1 MVSNRSQGRWSHAPN
16 SKALAPELGSR
27 DLNRA
32 FSQRAVDPF
41 TGSGESFQAAESPG
55 SSGLPT
61 LPPLQQAQRRGTPH
75 LHKQTPRDTAYPH
88 KPTINTTTL
97 SRRHSRQVCRNKEGT
112 SNPASE
118 ATRFGPCPSLGLNF
132 FTCKMAEVQRAGK
145 GADLQRLFLPLAW
158 KAGLPGTG
166 TRPSYRSGHRPS

>member
-41 TGSGESFQAAESPG
+41 TGSGESFQAAESREAVACPPCPHSSKLNAGAPLTFINKHPG
-55 SSGLPT
+55 TQHTRTNLQLT
-61 LPPLQQAQRRGTPH
+61 QPLSAADTP
-75 LHKQTPRDTAYPH
+75 A
-88 KPTINTTTL
+88 
-97 SRRHSRQVCRNKEGT
+97 QVCRNKEGT